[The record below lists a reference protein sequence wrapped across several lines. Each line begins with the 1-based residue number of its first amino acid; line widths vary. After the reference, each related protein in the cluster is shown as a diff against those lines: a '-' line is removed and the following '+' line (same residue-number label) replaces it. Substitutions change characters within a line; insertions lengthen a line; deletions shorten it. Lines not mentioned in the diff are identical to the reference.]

1 MKQNQAQ
8 GAAPLFIFHVDKKFY
23 EPTTSDYLAWPWA
36 QGLAQGGLVEGEGA
50 AEILEI

>member
-8 GAAPLFIFHVDKKFY
+8 GAAPFFIFHVDEKFY